1 MSETKFDF
9 PTEIIELPSKGLI
22 YPEDNPLSSGTVEMK
37 YMTAKEEDI
46 LTNQNYIEKGIV
58 IDKLLQSLIVSK
70 IDYKD
75 LIVGDKN
82 AIVIAARILGY
93 GKDYTFTHK
102 GEEVTAD
109 LTTLENK
116 EIDES
121 LFTRGLNEFS
131 YTLPHSGA
139 LVTFKLLTHR
149 DDLSI
154 ENELKGLKRI
164 SKNNSADLST
174 RIKHMITSVNGESDR
189 ALVRKFVDTQLLA
202 MDSRAFRNY
211 VKEMQP
217 DVSLFTTVETQDG
230 DEIDLDIPFTLNFFW
245 PDADI

>member
-93 GKDYTFTHK
+93 GKDYTFKHK

-109 LTTLENK
+109 LTTLDNRI
-116 EIDES
+116 IDES

-139 LVTFKLLTHR
+139 LITFKLLTHR

-154 ENELKGLKRI
+154 ESELKGLKRI
-164 SKNNSADLST
+164 SKNTSANLST
-174 RIKHMITSVNGESDR
+174 KVKHMITSVNGESDR
-189 ALVRKFVDTQLLA
+189 PLVRKFVDTQLLA

-211 VKEMQP
+211 VKEIQP
-217 DVSLFTTVETQDG
+217 DVSLFATVQNADG
-230 DEIDLDIPFTLNFFW
+230 EEMEMDIPFTLNFFW
-245 PDADI
+245 PDAEV

>member
-9 PTEIIELPSKGLI
+9 PTEIIELPSKGLV

-93 GKDYTFTHK
+93 GKEYIFTHK

-109 LTTLENK
+109 LTSLDNK
-116 EIDES
+116 KIDES
-121 LFTRGLNEFS
+121 LFTKGLNEFS
-131 YTLPHSGA
+131 YTLPHSGN
-139 LVTFKLLTHR
+139 LITFKLLSHK
-149 DDLSI
+149 DDLAI
-154 ENELKGLKRI
+154 ESEIRGLKKL
-164 SKNNSADLST
+164 SKNASPEMST
-174 RIKHMITSVNGESDR
+174 RLKHMITSVNGETER
-189 ALVRKFVDTQLLA
+189 PFIRKFVDNQLLA

-211 VKEMQP
+211 VKEIQP
-217 DVSLFTTVETQDG
+217 DVNLYSTARTPDG
-230 DEIDLDIPFTLNFFW
+230 DEIEVEVPFTLNFFW
-245 PDADI
+245 PDAEI